1 MIKDGHRESCGN
13 LRNRSPFEALLLSDS
28 FASSISSIF
37 FTSNHLRTPYA
48 QRSFSNPFLF
58 NHFPTLP
65 RVTEGEAASISC
77 PNRTTHTPLNCILT
91 AKSCK
96 FCPFIFNS
104 LQDAPSA
111 TPLLSSF
118 CIVAGGWVPPS
129 APNGKEAKPHSLADT
144 EQPCPH

>member
-1 MIKDGHRESCGN
+1 MIRDGHRESCGN

-28 FASSISSIF
+28 FTSSASSIF
-37 FTSNHLRTPYA
+37 FTFNHFHTLYA

-58 NHFPTLP
+58 NHFRTLP

-77 PNRTTHTPLNCILT
+77 PNRTTHTPLNASFTANT

-104 LQDAPSA
+104 LQDAPSV
-111 TPLLSSF
+111 TPLLSGF
-118 CIVAGGWVPPS
+118 CIVAGGWVYPPQLQM
-129 APNGKEAKPHSLADT
+129 ERR
-144 EQPCPH
+144 